1 MPKSQIIKLSYFE
14 LKLNYHLSLNPNEI
28 STIDSVIVNKLE
40 VIRIIMELEEL
51 LPETEGFPTGEGIK
65 IIRGKTLVKTGSWLK
80 AILLVEVS
88 DKKQIRLYGWQKNK
102 ADEWKLRQKF
112 NISKGYSETLASILV
127 AFHSS

>member
-1 MPKSQIIKLSYFE
+1 M
-14 LKLNYHLSLNPNEI
+14 NPNEI
-28 STIDSVIVNKLE
+28 STIDSVIVNKLG
-40 VIRIIMELEEL
+40 ILRIIMELEEL

-102 ADEWKLRQKF
+102 AGEWKLRQKF